1 MEIRIVVF
9 LAFVSVT
16 VIANTLAIFLAY
28 RAFAGLTSKV
38 SVAMSDISKS
48 SDTRQVIDS
57 LRVAAEQAAVVTE
70 SAKRRIAEFDP
81 VLARSHETY
90 MRSLSLIDSKLEK
103 AADNI
108 NTSAEKMRD
117 IVAKPAFSVASFVAG
132 MVRVLQQEK
141 NDG

>member
-9 LAFVSVT
+9 LFFVSVT
-16 VIANTLAIFLAY
+16 VITNTLAVFLAY

-38 SVAMSDISKS
+38 SGAMSDISKS
-48 SDTRQVIDS
+48 SDTRHVIDS
-57 LRVAAEQAAVVTE
+57 LREAAEQAAMATE

-81 VLARSHETY
+81 ILARSHETY
-90 MRSLSLIDSKLEK
+90 NRSLSLIDSKLEK
-103 AADNI
+103 AAENI
-108 NTSAEKMRD
+108 NTSAAKMRD

>member
-132 MVRVLQQEK
+132 MVRVLHQEK

>member
-28 RAFAGLTSKV
+28 RALAGLTSKV
-38 SVAMSDISKS
+38 SGAMSDISKS
-48 SDTRQVIDS
+48 SDTRRVIDS
-57 LRVAAEQAAVVTE
+57 LRVAAEQAAMVTE
-70 SAKRRIAEFDP
+70 STKQRIAEFDP
-81 VLARSHETY
+81 ILARSHETY

-108 NTSAEKMRD
+108 STSAEKMRD

-132 MVRVLQQEK
+132 MVRVLHQEK

>member
-38 SVAMSDISKS
+38 SGAMSDISKS
-48 SDTRQVIDS
+48 SDTRRVIDS
-57 LRVAAEQAAVVTE
+57 LRVAAEQAAMVTE
-70 SAKRRIAEFDP
+70 STKQRIAEFDP
-81 VLARSHETY
+81 ILARSHETY

-117 IVAKPAFSVASFVAG
+117 LVAKPAFSVASFVAG
-132 MVRVLQQEK
+132 MVRVLHQEK